1 MQKPL
6 PHSPEAERA
15 VLGAL
20 LLEPERVGRLADR
33 LRPEDFHVI
42 QHQHIYR
49 GVLAV
54 AAEGGTPEPLAVM
67 AWLRQAGLLEDVG
80 GLGALAEFEDL
91 TLATERAGEW
101 AGIVVD
107 RSARRRLIEAAGEA
121 IRESASSAAPMTEI
135 LARLS
140 DEILV
145 LETRLSSGSGGEALG
160 DILQGDEAKANPSR
174 AGWGWSFADRLTVGF
189 AEQTL
194 TFLAGQA
201 KMGKSAAA
209 ASIIRWNARH
219 GRRVLLRSVEEF
231 KRPWGRR
238 LLAQE
243 AKVSLHRLIESKG
256 RIRSGGLHPD
266 ETERVAAAES
276 AMAEWRVVVVDSAPN
291 ARGVAAPDTPEGI
304 VATVLAEHERE
315 PLDLAVVDHLQ
326 DVRGDD
332 GWEGIIKAAKVLRTV
347 ARHGV
352 PVLVLSQI
360 SPKVEARAQ
369 KFSPKSERADWLNA
383 LRPTL
388 TDLGGAAR
396 LDSIADV
403 VGAVFRPDFFLPDG
417 AVPDGK
423 AELLIRAN
431 RYGPTNKIVQLRF
444 DPESTSFEGS

>member
-33 LRPEDFHVI
+33 LRPADFHLAA
-42 QHQHIYR
+42 HQHIYAA
-49 GVLAV
+49 VLAV
-54 AAEGGTPEPLAVM
+54 AGEGGTPEPLVVC
-67 AWLRQAGLLEDVG
+67 AWLRQAGLLEEVG
-80 GLGALAEFEDL
+80 GLGALAGLEDL
-91 TLATERAGEW
+91 TLAPERSGEW
-101 AGIVVD
+101 AGIVVE

-121 IRESASSAAPMTEI
+121 IRQAASSSTPMPEI

-140 DEILV
+140 EEILH
-145 LETRLSSGSGGEALG
+145 LETRLSAGSGGEALA
-160 DILQGDEAKANPSR
+160 DILQGDEPRANPSR
-174 AGWGWSFADRLTVGF
+174 AGWGWAFADRLTVGF

-243 AKVSLHRLIESKG
+243 AGVSLHRLIETKG
-256 RIRSGGLHPD
+256 KIRSGGLHPD
-266 ETERVAAAES
+266 ELERVAQAEA
-276 AMAEWRVVVVDSAPN
+276 AMAEWKVTIVDSAPDT
-291 ARGVAAPDTPEGI
+291 RGVAAPDTPEGI
-304 VATVLAEHERE
+304 VATILAEHERA

-332 GWEGIIKAAKVLRTV
+332 GWEGIIKAAKCLRLV

-360 SPKVEARAQ
+360 SPKVEGRAQ
-369 KFSPKSERADWLNA
+369 KFNPKSERADWLNA

-396 LDSIADV
+396 LDAIADV
-403 VGAVFRPDFFLPDG
+403 VGAVFRPDFFLRDG
-417 AVPDGK
+417 EIPDGK

-431 RYGPTNKIVQLRF
+431 RYGPTNKIVPLRF
-444 DPESTSFEGS
+444 NPESTAFEGS